1 LGPRMGA
8 SMVSRS
14 LSCGRPPPRH
24 NQYQHSRVQPLAQM
38 NRGTGTIR
46 SHNMGLGT
54 AALTLFRG
62 CRHRQMSWPMR
73 YDYQYSYRV
82 CTDCGIK
89 RLFDPESFRNCGP
102 YGYDLQELI
111 AGDRARRM
119 KQRKVTSLKSLL
131 ISD

>member
-1 LGPRMGA
+1 MR
-8 SMVSRS
+8 
-14 LSCGRPPPRH
+14 
-24 NQYQHSRVQPLAQM
+24 
-38 NRGTGTIR
+38 
-46 SHNMGLGT
+46 LGT
-54 AALTLFRG
+54 AALALFRG

-82 CTDCGIK
+82 CTDCGIN